1 MMHSTRRPLYTQG
14 INPGD
19 TVELHGLEKS
29 ADLNGVVGIVLRF
42 DETVK
47 RWHVK
52 LGRTLHTCP
61 AEYEE
66 ALRNGEIIR
75 ARTANLRR
83 DQLLAHERDGTF
95 IGRYMRSEWCYPD
108 DPETSAAALLAKF
121 AMEDPMASFSGTIR
135 ILVDDEWRD
144 CQAPKMITLPS
155 AAPLWDPQH
164 LIEAVQ
170 EKLPPGLTAK
180 PADIAWDAEE
190 SDFNNSMTEMVL
202 AAHKDASTV
211 QIAIR
216 TAENTWR
223 FTWLHMLMQ
232 ENVNTF
238 MSLLGMSTTV
248 CRPTEAIAF
257 HLDNLVKLPTSMS
270 QEQAV
275 RKVIQM
281 VNGDDTCPICLDSL
295 HTDTA
300 CFVPCP
306 CRASIHLKCLVELR
320 EGGATAC
327 PVCRGAMQ
335 QKIE

>member
-1 MMHSTRRPLYTQG
+1 MTHRVLYTQG

-19 TVELHGLEKS
+19 TVELRGLAAR
-29 ADLNGVVGIVLRF
+29 ADLNGAVGIVLRF
-42 DETVK
+42 DETVA

-66 ALRNGEIIR
+66 ALQKGELIR
-75 ARTANLRR
+75 VRTANLRR

-95 IGRYMRSEWCYPD
+95 IGRYMRSEWCYPA

-121 AMEDPMASFSGTIR
+121 AMEDAMASFSGRIR

-144 CQAPKMITLPS
+144 WEAPRIITLPS
-155 AAPLWDPQH
+155 TAPLWDGQQ
-164 LIEAVQ
+164 LIAAVQ
-170 EKLPPGLTAK
+170 AKLPPDVTAK
-180 PADIAWDAEE
+180 PANIAWDAERE
-190 SDFNNSMTEMVL
+190 RPFNDSMTEMVL
-202 AAHKDASTV
+202 AAHADASTV
-211 QIAIR
+211 HMAIR
-216 TAENTWR
+216 TAENTAR
-223 FTWLHMLMQ
+223 FTWLHVLMQ
-232 ENVNTF
+232 QNTNTTL
-238 MSLLGMSTTV
+238 SLLGLSTTV

-257 HLDNLVKLPTSMS
+257 HRDNLIKLPTSMS
-270 QEQAV
+270 QAQAV

-281 VNGDDTCPICLDSL
+281 VSGDDSCPICLDSL

-300 CFVPCP
+300 VFVPCP

-327 PVCRGAMQ
+327 PVCRGEMRE
-335 QKIE
+335 KIE